1 MELIIAEKPSVGRT
15 IAAVLGVTETK
26 DGYMQGKGMIVTWCI
41 GHLVELAMPEEYNK
55 DYARWRQ
62 KDLPI
67 IPDQWKYTVSKDSAK
82 QFHIVTA
89 LMNDDQVHGIICAT
103 DAGREGELIFRLVY
117 QMAGCRKPVRRL
129 WISSMEEEAIRE
141 GFRSM
146 KPMAAY
152 DNLYAA
158 ALCRA
163 QADWLIG
170 MNATRHYSLLY
181 GPTLHIG
188 RVMTPTLAMLAQR
201 EAAIDDFE
209 PETFYTVK
217 LDLGHGVIAHSERI
231 KDLNQARAL
240 MDACNQ
246 DSAVIR
252 RIEHKQR
259 TENPPLLYDLTTL
272 QRDANRYLGYT
283 AQQTLE
289 YAQSL
294 YEKRLLTY
302 PRTDSRYLT
311 HDMEPKLGE
320 LASRVAAALPFA
332 AGLEIA
338 GQTGRVINDQK
349 VSDHHAMIPTAS
361 MPTSGGEISALI
373 QDIRELLYLVSIR
386 LLCALD
392 SPCVY
397 DETVITLECAGA
409 EFTIRGK
416 QIAQMGWQR
425 IWQAFKGSLAGR
437 VSKEETE
444 ASAVIPDGIAEGT
457 VFTTP
462 RAELTEG
469 KITPPVHH
477 SEDTILHAM
486 ETAGVDDMPEDAEHK
501 GIGTPATRATILE
514 KLLETKLVER
524 TGERRKRILIPTTKG
539 KALASVLPERLCSPQ
554 LTADWEQRLKRIE
567 KGEEKASDFMRD
579 IEAYVRELTQDNTRA
594 DRADSLF
601 VPMRQKICACPKC
614 GAAITDRPKGFMC
627 ENRVCGFALWKN
639 GGIMKGAEHPLTA
652 GDVKELIEKGSI
664 VKKGLLSS
672 KSHIKYDATLH
683 LDYREDG
690 SAFLR
695 PTFD

>member
-55 DYARWRQ
+55 DYAHWRQ

-117 QMAGCRKPVRRL
+117 QMAGCRKSVRRL

-201 EAAIDDFE
+201 EAAIDNFE

-217 LDLGHGVIAHSERI
+217 LDLGHGMIAHSERM
-231 KDLNQARAL
+231 KDLNQARTL
-240 MDACNQ
+240 MDACNH

-373 QDIRELLYLVSIR
+373 QDIRELLYLVSVR
-386 LLCALD
+386 LLCAMD
-392 SPCVY
+392 DPFVY
-397 DETVITLECAGA
+397 DETTVLPWNAPGLT
-409 EFTIRGK
+409 FKVKGK
-416 QIAQMGWQR
+416 QVLQMGWQR
-425 IWQAFKGSLAGR
+425 IWEAFREVWRPG
-437 VSKEETE
+437 VEKEETE
-444 ASAVIPDGIAEGT
+444 SAAVSPMEMTEGT
-457 VFTTP
+457 IYPVP
-462 RAELTEG
+462 QRSLTEG
-469 KITPPVHH
+469 KTTPPVHH
-477 SEDTILHAM
+477 TEDTILHAM
-486 ETAGVDDMPEDAEHK
+486 ETAGVEDMPEDAEHK
-501 GIGTPATRATILE
+501 GIGTPATRASILE

-524 TGERRKRILIPTTKG
+524 TGNRRKQSIGPHTKG

-567 KGEEKASDFMRD
+567 SGEEKPEDFMRD
-579 IEAYVRELTQDNTRA
+579 IEGLCAGS
-594 DRADSLF
+594 DS
-601 VPMRQKICACPKC
+601 
-614 GAAITDRPKGFMC
+614 G
-627 ENRVCGFALWKN
+627 
-639 GGIMKGAEHPLTA
+639 
-652 GDVKELIEKGSI
+652 
-664 VKKGLLSS
+664 
-672 KSHIKYDATLH
+672 
-683 LDYREDG
+683 
-690 SAFLR
+690 
-695 PTFD
+695 